1 MYLNYWQLARKP
13 FEPGSDRAAFY
24 PCEAHEAALLKLR
37 YAVENRRGAALLA
50 GPAGV
55 GKTML
60 VQLFRGELA
69 ETFRPQ
75 VHLVFPQMSGRDLLV
90 YLAEQLG
97 APPADPPR
105 HTIEESV
112 RRLEFLLQQN
122 ARQGRHAVVVIDEAH
137 LLEDCGALETLRLL
151 LNFEMAGQ
159 PMLTLLFV
167 GQMSLV
173 SAVGR
178 LPSLEE
184 RIAVKALVRA
194 FTFEETAS
202 YIRHRLQ
209 AAAAAREI
217 FTPDALEALHYLGH
231 GTARQINRLGDLA
244 LLVGFADKLPRL
256 TAQQI
261 EAVSEELVAIAAE

>member
-1 MYLNYWQLARKP
+1 MYLDYWQLAAKP
-13 FEPGSDRAAFY
+13 FDPCADRTAFY
-24 PCEAHEAALLKLR
+24 PCEPHEAALLKLR

-60 VQLFRGELA
+60 VQLFRAALA
-69 ETFRPQ
+69 ETLRPQ
-75 VHLVFPQMSGRDLLV
+75 VHLVFPQMSSRDLLV

-122 ARQGRHAVVVIDEAH
+122 AQRGRHAVVVIDEAH

-151 LNFEMAGQ
+151 LNFEVGGQ
-159 PMLTLLFV
+159 PALTLLLV
-167 GQMSLV
+167 GQMGLL

-184 RIAVKALVRA
+184 RVAVKVLVRA
-194 FTFEETAS
+194 FTAEETAG
-202 YIRHRLQ
+202 YVQHRLRR
-209 AAAAAREI
+209 AGANREI
-217 FTPDALEALHYLGH
+217 FTPGALEALHYLGH

-244 LLVGFADKLPRL
+244 LLVGFADRLPQL
-256 TAQQI
+256 TAEQI
-261 EAVSEELVAIAAE
+261 EAVSEELVAIAAD

>member
-1 MYLNYWQLARKP
+1 MYLDYWQLAKKP
-13 FEPGSDRAAFY
+13 FEPGSDRGVFY

-50 GPAGV
+50 GPAGA

-60 VQLFRGELA
+60 VQLFCSEVA
-69 ETFRPQ
+69 ETIRPQ
-75 VHLVFPQMSGRDLLV
+75 IHVVFPQMSSRDLLV

-112 RRLEFLLQQN
+112 RRLEFLLRQN
-122 ARQGRHAVVVIDEAH
+122 ATQGRHALVVIDEAH
-137 LLEDCGALETLRLL
+137 LLEDCDALETLRLL
-151 LNFEMAGQ
+151 LNFEVEGQ
-159 PMLTLLFV
+159 PTLTLLLV
-167 GQMSLV
+167 GQMNLV

-184 RIAVKALVRA
+184 RVAVKTLVRA
-194 FTFEETAS
+194 FSIEETAG
-202 YIRHRLQ
+202 YVRHRLQ
-209 AAAAAREI
+209 AAEAGREI
-217 FTPDALEALHYLGH
+217 FTDDALEALHYLGH

-261 EAVSEELVAIAAE
+261 EAVSEELVAIAAD